1 MNVLQ
6 NYENK
11 SERLSTTQVS
21 EGEEDYFDRMDK
33 NEDLSIEIDEVALIK
48 EIVKTKFIKNTKTE
62 LATSSQAK
70 CIKFGKKKFY
80 CWMTME
86 TN

>member
-1 MNVLQ
+1 MPAIVDSTSEYDFWKGFVLNVLQ

-11 SERLSTTQVS
+11 SERLSTTQVT

-48 EIVKTKFIKNTKTE
+48 EIVKKI
-62 LATSSQAK
+62 
-70 CIKFGKKKFY
+70 
-80 CWMTME
+80 
-86 TN
+86 

>member
-11 SERLSTTQVS
+11 SERLSTTQVT
-21 EGEEDYFDRMDK
+21 EGEDDYFDRMDK

-48 EIVKTKFIKNTKTE
+48 EIVKKIEVN
-62 LATSSQAK
+62 
-70 CIKFGKKKFY
+70 KKWNFKKEHRSFLRIGSAS
-80 CWMTME
+80 
-86 TN
+86 